1 MVWAM
6 KQDIVTAPT
15 PRHVLL
21 CLANYAG
28 EDGVGAFPSI
38 ARLARDTGLSE
49 RAVQQNLAKLAEA
62 GVIVAGNQ
70 ALAAARIDRTDRR
83 PNVWN
88 IDMDATGRQGTQR
101 GEPAAPRRVNGVNL
115 VQNGVNLATER
126 GEPAAPD
133 PSINPTASVKEQE
146 HVQPA
151 AARSRFADFWAAYPN
166 KKSRQEAEKAWRR
179 LKLDDRCDE
188 LIAHIALMQSSD
200 DGWRRGY
207 IPMGSTYLNQA
218 RWEDV
223 PTRPARDGPAPVQ
236 SKTLTAIQTLQAM
249 KHGNLDSR
257 RDSGRPEQAA
267 LPVAGAITGR

>member
-1 MVWAM
+1 MSIQAMVWAM
-6 KQDIVTAPT
+6 KQEVVTAPT

-28 EDGVGAFPSI
+28 EDGVGAFPSV

-70 ALAAARIDRTDRR
+70 ALAAARIDRTDRL

-88 IDMDATGRQGTQR
+88 IAMDATGRQGTQR

-115 VQNGVNLATER
+115 VQNGVNLTTER

-133 PSINPTASVKEQE
+133 PSINHQVTKEQE
-146 HVQPA
+146 RVQPA
-151 AARSRFADFWAAYPN
+151 AAQGRFDEFWSAYPN
-166 KKSRQEAEKAWRR
+166 KKGKKAAAETWRKR
-179 LKLDDRCDE
+179 KLDAKCDE
-188 LIAHIALMQSSD
+188 LLTHVELMRATDSD
-200 DGWRRGY
+200 WQRGY
-207 IPMGSTYLNQA
+207 VPMGSTYLNGD

-223 PTRPARDGPAPVQ
+223 PKRPPDPGKGSTHSGFEKRDYG
-236 SKTLTAIQTLQAM
+236 
-249 KHGNLDSR
+249 
-257 RDSGRPEQAA
+257 
-267 LPVAGAITGR
+267 TGGLL

>member
-28 EDGVGAFPSI
+28 EDGVGAFPSV

-101 GEPAAPRRVNGVNL
+101 GESAAPRRVNGVNL
-115 VQNGVNLATER
+115 VQNGVNLVRER

-133 PSINPTASVKEQE
+133 PSIDPKSIQEQ
-146 HVQPA
+146 
-151 AARSRFADFWAAYPN
+151 
-166 KKSRQEAEKAWRR
+166 KKGR
-179 LKLDDRCDE
+179 
-188 LIAHIALMQSSD
+188 
-200 DGWRRGY
+200 
-207 IPMGSTYLNQA
+207 
-218 RWEDV
+218 
-223 PTRPARDGPAPVQ
+223 AP
-236 SKTLTAIQTLQAM
+236 
-249 KHGNLDSR
+249 
-257 RDSGRPEQAA
+257 AA
-267 LPVAGAITGR
+267 LPEWLDAETWDLWCRYRNSRKGWTADAKALSLRTLTKLRAAGHDPRAVIEQSIERGWTGLFPAHVDSARPESPGQNRPMGKQMQGILALEALKRGNRVADGRGGDGLAEARLLVAGSNASG